1 MGLKRLP
8 ITKRGSEPFVE
19 FTNTQLHIMWFPD
32 EIKVEKDIQD
42 VMVNFTPAE
51 KHGVITVLKLFTLY
65 EDFAGEE
72 YWGGRFKKMFN
83 DDIEAARMAS
93 AFSMIE
99 NCVHGPFYRKINEL
113 LHIDTPDFYLSY
125 IDNPTLK
132 GRMDHIGDIVD
143 DPDDLVSIGMFSL
156 VEGVALYANFSF
168 LKHFQSQGKN
178 KLMNL
183 VRGINFS
190 LRDENCLHPDTE
202 VLTQSGWVKIKD
214 VKVGDSILAYTP
226 DSGKMEYQNT
236 LKTFTTNNKEF
247 YTFSSDNL
255 HQVVTPEHRMIT
267 DSGVVFAKD
276 STEDHNYILSGYKIG
291 TDSKLTDEDKVMLTQ
306 SAIGKRNLDWFY
318 TKLNSASSD
327 WAHQAKNYLISNT

>member
-1 MGLKRLP
+1 MELKRLP

-132 GRMDHIGDIVD
+132 GRMDHIGDIID

-190 LRDENCLHPDTE
+190 LRDENIHSLAGAWAFKYKLDKLKSTMNKDEFDLYYKQVEEKIREGARHLYQHEVEIIRMIFEHGRIEGITESQMIKFVQSRVNLCLKELGFEKEYE
-202 VLTQSGWVKIKD
+202 VTSNPIAEWFYKSLSD
-214 VKVGDSILAYTP
+214 FSFNDFFSSI
-226 DSGKMEYQNT
+226 GNEYQR
-236 LKTFTTNNKEF
+236 
-247 YTFSSDNL
+247 DW
-255 HQVVTPEHRMIT
+255 
-267 DSGVVFAKD
+267 
-276 STEDHNYILSGYKIG
+276 
-291 TDSKLTDEDKVMLTQ
+291 DE
-306 SAIGKRNLDWFY
+306 
-318 TKLNSASSD
+318 
-327 WAHQAKNYLISNT
+327 SNFVWKAAA